1 MGKTHNKK
9 RNVGIIYEQL
19 LRLIAKH
26 LVEGNNGKHRKG
38 LAILK
43 RNFKPGSELYR
54 EFRLFNALVKTTVPS
69 DSLAARILAE
79 AKLAA
84 LDFDAQQLRKEKAQ
98 LIKEINHGLNYPDF
112 YQQKVA
118 DYRSYATI
126 QTLLNDWRL
135 GSRADL
141 MRIAKYESQVC
152 QWLLT
157 EKKDV
162 SPLSEQQDVNI
173 NHLTVKLMTEKFNKK
188 YSGILN
194 YEQSNLIK
202 EYVFSMNS
210 GNEHDF
216 IRELETLKDEAIS
229 ELSLFVSQSKNKIL
243 QEKFELVRKNINE
256 IDTKNINDE
265 MISRFLVVSKLK
277 SELLEKVH
285 A

>member
-26 LVEGNNGKHRKG
+26 LVEGNKDKHQEG

-54 EFRLFNALVKTTVPS
+54 EFRLFNALVKTTVPN

-98 LIKEINHGLNYPDF
+98 LIKEINRGLNYPDF
-112 YQQKVA
+112 YQQKVV

-141 MRIAKYESQVC
+141 MRIAKYENQVC
-152 QWLLT
+152 QWFAYR
-157 EKKDV
+157 KKRHV
-162 SPLSEQQDVNI
+162 AP
-173 NHLTVKLMTEKFNKK
+173 K
-188 YSGILN
+188 
-194 YEQSNLIK
+194 
-202 EYVFSMNS
+202 
-210 GNEHDF
+210 
-216 IRELETLKDEAIS
+216 
-229 ELSLFVSQSKNKIL
+229 
-243 QEKFELVRKNINE
+243 
-256 IDTKNINDE
+256 
-265 MISRFLVVSKLK
+265 
-277 SELLEKVH
+277 
-285 A
+285 